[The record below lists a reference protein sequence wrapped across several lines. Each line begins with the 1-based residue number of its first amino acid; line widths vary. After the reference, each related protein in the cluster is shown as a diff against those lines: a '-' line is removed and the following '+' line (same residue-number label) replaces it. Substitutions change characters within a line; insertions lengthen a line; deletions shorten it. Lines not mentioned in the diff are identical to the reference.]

1 MKPLRLV
8 STPTRNR
15 RLNEVLGLVVLFSAA
30 LLFLALATYTPTD
43 PSADTIGGLAPGAR
57 ASAGLAT
64 RLAAGPAH
72 NWTGLAGAWLADLIL
87 QTIGI
92 AAFFLPIVLGRLGL
106 CWMRQRPAGSAMA
119 RLLGLGLWIV
129 FAPAAIGLLPRTLF
143 WRHALPIEGVT
154 GRLLADAMVQYLN
167 LPGASIVLALMVL
180 LSIYLATTFTFHTA
194 REWMETHFSLLRSL
208 FDRLHNWRAR
218 RALARAEKRAL
229 RRHIALRQQADS
241 LELAP
246 ALEPVLT
253 LQPALTPGPAH
264 EVFTSR
270 REQNLEQAGM
280 ELNLQHKHVAD
291 STAHSTLLGSLFGW
305 MGRKRRKPAPPA
317 TPPDAAAVQPDEA
330 PPSVWQSMPR
340 THVDAPPATALSTA
354 AAAAAPFAAELAAAA
369 APLSARS
376 SEQTARLDLSAL
388 PEPPPARH
396 PQPPAAEPGAPS
408 MQSHR
413 MGGISETAPGAPSMQ
428 SHRMGGISEPA
439 PAPAPPPNS
448 IAFGRRADADLK
460 QVTITPKS
468 IRGYKLP
475 PSSLLY
481 RSDEVPV
488 VREEALRAEAR
499 TLVQKC
505 AEFGVNGQVTQINPG
520 PIVTTFEFHPDA
532 GVKYSRVTSLADDLC
547 LAMAA
552 ESILIERMAG
562 KSTVGI
568 QVPNHGR
575 ETIWLRDVV
584 ESESFAKTKSRL
596 AIALGKDINGR
607 IVTADLAA
615 MPHILIAGS
624 TGSGKSVAINA
635 MIMSVLFKSTP
646 EQVRM
651 ILVDPKRVELGM
663 YEGIPHLFTP
673 IITDAKLA
681 ANALRNAVREMER
694 RLKLLAANHVRNIDQ
709 FNKLFD
715 HNSDYLFDDA
725 DQEPLPYIIII
736 IDELADLMM
745 LDRANVEESIT
756 RLAQMARAVGIHL
769 VLATQRPSV
778 DVITG
783 LIKANIPTR
792 ISFQLATKVDSRTI
806 IDSNGA
812 ESLLGKGDML
822 YLPPGTSR
830 VQRVHAPF
838 VTEKEISAVTAFWKA
853 QGEAEY
859 VHGFL
864 EGPKE
869 DDANAAANGESS
881 QEDDDL
887 FDDAVRLV
895 FEFGKASTSLLQRR
909 LRIGYGRAAHL
920 IDMME
925 HDGLVGPADGSK
937 PREIL
942 KSPSFYKEVD
952 YKEVDAALR

>member
-15 RLNEVLGLVVLFSAA
+15 RLNEILGLVLLVAAA
-30 LLFLALATYTPTD
+30 LLLLALATYTPTD
-43 PSADTIGGLAPGAR
+43 PSADTVGNYATGAH
-57 ASAGLAT
+57 ASAGLAA

-106 CWMRQRPAGSAMA
+106 CWMRQRPAGSPMA

-129 FAPAAIGLLPRTLF
+129 FAPAAVGLLPRTLF

-154 GRLLADAMVQYLN
+154 GRLLADAMVHYLN
-167 LPGASIVLALMVL
+167 LPGASIVLALMVVM
-180 LSIYLATTFTFHTA
+180 SIYLATTFTFHTA
-194 REWMETHFSLLRSL
+194 REWMETHFSLVRSL
-208 FDRLHNWRAR
+208 FDRLHNWRVR

-229 RRHIALRQQADS
+229 RQHIALSQQSNSAAS
-241 LELAP
+241 LDHS
-246 ALEPVLT
+246 LT
-253 LQPALTPGPAH
+253 LEPALTPEPAS
-264 EVFTSR
+264 EAFTSR
-270 REQNLEQAGM
+270 REQGLDQAAL
-280 ELNLQHKHVAD
+280 ELNLQHKPVAD
-291 STAHSTLLGSLFGW
+291 STAHSTLLGGLFGW
-305 MGRKRRKPAPPA
+305 LGRKRHRQSLPA
-317 TPPDAAAVQPDEA
+317 TPPDAAAQPEEA
-330 PPSVWQSMPR
+330 PASVWQSMPR

-376 SEQTARLDLSAL
+376 TDVRNSNQTARLDL
-388 PEPPPARH
+388 PELL
-396 PQPPAAEPGAPS
+396 GAPS

-413 MGGISETAPGAPSMQ
+413 MGGIA
-428 SHRMGGISEPA
+428 EPA
-439 PAPAPPPNS
+439 PAQAAQPPNS
-448 IAFGRRADADLK
+448 IAFGKRADADIK

-532 GVKYSRVTSLADDLC
+532 GVKYSRVTGLADDLC

-568 QVPNHGR
+568 QVPNHQR

-584 ESESFAKTKSRL
+584 ESESFAKIRSRL

-635 MIMSVLFKSTP
+635 MIMSVLYRSTP

-715 HNSDYLFDDA
+715 NNSDYLFDDV

-783 LIKANIPTR
+783 LIKANIPPR
-792 ISFQLATKVDSRTI
+792 ISFRLATKVDSRTI

-838 VTEKEISAVTAFWKA
+838 VTEKEISAVTEFWKA

-864 EGPKE
+864 EGPKDE
-869 DDANAAANGESS
+869 SANASANGDSS

-952 YKEVDAALR
+952 AALR